1 MEADHNLTLVGDG
14 EGATITRSLTGGG
27 LVEVLGARLELRNV
41 RLEGGQ
47 ATVRLLTCLHLCRVS
62 PPCGD
67 RQHCPPGM

>member
-14 EGATITRSLTGGG
+14 EGATITRSLTSGR